1 MSGVC
6 MSYWYIHIIKFK
18 PIIDSRPNLCDNAK
32 KVLELRDEEFS
43 IVCNAIKAGMNEGTI
58 RPDLDPVEVTVF
70 LTLIVKALTEM
81 RPNFKKVLESRSITP
96 YQFFKDAAG
105 FVHYMLANTEK
116 KDTK

>member
-1 MSGVC
+1 M
-6 MSYWYIHIIKFK
+6 
-18 PIIDSRPNLCDNAK
+18 
-32 KVLELRDEEFS
+32 
-43 IVCNAIKAGMNEGTI
+43 
-58 RPDLDPVEVTVF
+58 TVF

-81 RPNFKKVLESRSITP
+81 RPNFKKVLESHSITP